1 MKRLSFFLVGGLLIL
16 GAACGGKDEAQGR
29 EFRRETLK
37 RPVAKIV
44 RTFDANG
51 ELLESEF
58 KFGEIPLPVGL
69 AEQSIKAKEFVFYTR
84 LDPAK
89 LTRYFVARLSPEE
102 IKPLGDGAFLKRAR
116 YTPLGDTS
124 PIYDVSIVRA
134 DVDSRVELRLVP
146 EAPATAT
153 ATPADLKK
161 MMKDAW
167 LRGE

>member
-1 MKRLSFFLVGGLLIL
+1 MKRLSFVLL
-16 GAACGGKDEAQGR
+16 GAVLVLGPGCGQKDEVQGR

-37 RPVAKIV
+37 KPVAKIT
-44 RTFDANG
+44 RKYDADG

-58 KFGEIPLPVGL
+58 KFGEIPLPMGL
-69 AEQSIKAKEFVFYTR
+69 AEHNIKAKEFVFYTR

-89 LTRYFVARLSPEE
+89 LTRYFVARLSAKE
-102 IKPLGDGAFLKRAR
+102 IKPLGEGALLKGAR

-146 EAPATAT
+146 EAPTTGA
-153 ATPADLKK
+153 ATPEDLQK
-161 MMKDAW
+161 MMKEAW